1 MTTAFVS
8 AYAAG
13 LMLSAGLIVAIG
25 AQNAF
30 VLGQGLRRA
39 YPMTTAAV
47 CSACDALLIGL
58 GVAGAGL
65 ALTAHPGMARLL
77 GALGGAFVIAYGILA
92 AKRAIAGGQEA
103 LGAGAASGGRRA
115 VIGGALAV
123 SLLNP
128 HAYLDAM
135 LLIGGV
141 AAQFPASARPAF
153 AAGAMSASVIWF
165 FGLGLGAAALSKSLA
180 TPATWRIVHAV
191 TAVMMIGIGL
201 RLLHSL

>member
-1 MTTAFVS
+1 MTAFVS

-30 VLGQGLRRA
+30 VLGQGLRRDH
-39 YPMTTAAV
+39 PMTTAAV

-65 ALTAHPGMARLL
+65 ALAAHPAMARLL
-77 GALGGAFVIAYGILA
+77 GALGGVFVLVYGLLA
-92 AKRAIAGGQEA
+92 AKRAIAGDAES
-103 LGAGAASGGRRA
+103 LGAGGAAVGGRRA
-115 VIGGALAV
+115 VIGGAIAV

-141 AAQFPASARPAF
+141 AAQFPAGARPAF
-153 AAGAMSASVIWF
+153 AAGAVSASVIWF
-165 FGLGLGAAALSKSLA
+165 FGLGLGASALSKSLA

-191 TAVMMIGIGL
+191 TAVMMIGLGL

>member
-1 MTTAFVS
+1 MTAFVS

-13 LMLSAGLIVAIG
+13 LLLSASLIAAIG

-30 VLGQGLRRA
+30 VLGQGLRRD
-39 YPMTTAAV
+39 YPITTAAV

-58 GVAGAGL
+58 GVAGAGV
-65 ALTAHPGMARLL
+65 ALNAHPGMSRLM
-77 GALGGAFVIAYGILA
+77 GALGGVFVIVYGVLA
-92 AKRAIAGGQEA
+92 AWRAIGPDNAA
-103 LGAGAASGGRRA
+103 LGTGAAVRGRRA

-153 AAGAMSASVIWF
+153 AAGAVSVSVIWF
-165 FGLGLGAAALSKSLA
+165 FGLGLGAASLSRKLA
-180 TPATWRIVHAV
+180 TPATWRIVNAV
-191 TAVMMIGIGL
+191 TAVMMLGIGL